1 MSQGQATLGL
11 DVQIA
16 PRHPKGLSLANPVMI
31 ASGTFGWDGYGRGLP
46 EDFALHRLGAVVVK
60 SVTMKPRAGNPEP
73 RWYPKSFQQAVAAG
87 ECIFLNSVGIANPG
101 IEAVLGEK
109 APMWATWKAPVIL
122 SLAGE
127 SVEQFGEMASMA
139 EGVQGIVALEL
150 NLSCPNVEGGLLFS
164 QDPHMT
170 EATVRRV
177 KQRISLPIIAKL
189 GPNVA
194 DIVAIARAA
203 VSAGADALTLINT
216 MPAMVIDVESR
227 KPVLGAVTGGL
238 SGPGLRP
245 IAVAAVYKVA
255 QAVDVPVIGVGGIFK
270 AQDAL
275 EFIMAGA
282 TAVQVGS
289 ANLADFL
296 APFHVLEGLEEYLV
310 RHEINHISELVGVVL
325 HSKGK

>member
-1 MSQGQATLGL
+1 
-11 DVQIA
+11 
-16 PRHPKGLSLANPVMI
+16 
-31 ASGTFGWDGYGRGLP
+31 
-46 EDFALHRLGAVVVK
+46 
-60 SVTMKPRAGNPEP
+60 
-73 RWYPKSFQQAVAAG
+73 
-87 ECIFLNSVGIANPG
+87 
-101 IEAVLGEK
+101 
-109 APMWATWKAPVIL
+109 
-122 SLAGE
+122 
-127 SVEQFGEMASMA
+127 
-139 EGVQGIVALEL
+139 
-150 NLSCPNVEGGLLFS
+150 VEGGLLFS
-164 QDPHMT
+164 QDPDMT
-170 EATVRRV
+170 EATVGRV
-177 KQRISLPIIAKL
+177 KQRTSLPVIAKL

-194 DIVAIARAA
+194 DIVVISRAA

-289 ANLADFL
+289 ANLADFF